1 MSGCP
6 IQASGRVDL
15 YFYGELDATARA
27 DVQHHLEV
35 CGECQAAVEELSLIR
50 TVLAR
55 RPDVCAPAGGDWSP
69 FMARLNGAL
78 EQPSIARASPL
89 RRANRHRLAG
99 HLAMAAL
106 LTLVTSSVAYVALH
120 RPPSARAGVS
130 GAPVAAPPAPS
141 PTASSDDGTA
151 AFIALSERHFERS
164 KLVVLGLSSKDA
176 RATSASD
183 WAYERQLAASLLDDT
198 RLYRRV
204 AEERGLASVARVMSD
219 LELVLL
225 QVSLSDTRDADT
237 LERIQ
242 RLIRKRDLV
251 TKMNVVASAGM

>member
-1 MSGCP
+1 MTGCR
-6 IQASGRVDL
+6 IQSSGRIEL
-15 YFYGELDATARA
+15 YFYGELDADGRA
-27 DVQHHLEV
+27 LVQHHLNV
-35 CGECQAAVEELSLIR
+35 CAECRTALDELSLIR

-55 RPDVCAPAGGDWSP
+55 RPDVCAPPRGDWSG
-69 FMARLNGAL
+69 FMARLDAAL
-78 EQPSIARASPL
+78 EQRPAAPRVD
-89 RRANRHRLAG
+89 RHRLAG

-120 RPPSARAGVS
+120 RPAPAATGRSSVPAS
-130 GAPVAAPPAPS
+130 GATAAPPSAAA
-141 PTASSDDGTA
+141 ASADDAA

-164 KLVVLGLSSKDA
+164 KLVVLGLASKDA
-176 RATSASD
+176 RAASASD

-198 RLYRRV
+198 RLYRRA

-225 QVSLSDTRDADT
+225 QASLSDTRDADT